1 MNVTHAPRAILRL
14 ETKRSDL
21 AAFEIIGKITEE
33 DMAWM
38 AEQVDGAFEL
48 HDRIDLMLIMTN
60 FDGAE
65 AAAVLNGEAASVS
78 LKSLRHLRKYGVV
91 GAPGWARAM
100 IETMKWLTPV
110 EEKTFELHEAA
121 AAWQWIDEGREEMRA

>member
-14 ETKRSDL
+14 ETKRSAL
-21 AAFEIIGKITEE
+21 AALEIIGKITEA

-38 AEQVDGAFEL
+38 TGQVDHAFEL
-48 HDRIDLMLIMTN
+48 HDRIDLMVIMTN

-65 AAAVLNGEAASVS
+65 AAAVLNGEAAGAS
-78 LKSLRHLRKYGVV
+78 LKSLHHLRKYAVV

-100 IETMKWLTPV
+100 IETMGSILPV
-110 EEKTFELHEAA
+110 KAMTFDKG
-121 AAWQWIDEGREEMRA
+121 DE